1 MADGLPAPLSD
12 LDFAPVS
19 EAEARLGQL
28 LFYDPILSGNRS
40 VSCGT
45 CHHPAFGTGD
55 GLSLGLGDGGK
66 GLGTQRLADPQNMP
80 EQRIPRNAP
89 ALFNLGAKE
98 FTVLFHDGRIEVDPD
113 RPGGLR
119 TPLDADMVVGFASLL
134 SAQTMFP
141 VLSADEMAGHYSEND
156 VAQAVR
162 RGVLTG
168 EGGAWDIIAR
178 RVAEIAD
185 YADGFVA
192 AYDHIDAPDQIGFS
206 DISNAIAAF
215 MEFEWRS
222 DNAPFDALLRGNA
235 ALPEAAANGM
245 ALFYGEARCAECHN
259 GPFLTDHGFHAMGAP
274 QIGPG
279 KAARFES
286 HARDEGRFRVTGDVA
301 DLYAFRTPSLRNVA
315 LTGPY
320 GHAGAHSDL
329 RAFIVAH
336 LDPIASLQSYDIAAA
351 TLPELPVDDAKG
363 LVDVP
368 AISAAVAI
376 DPVQISE
383 GQVTAL
389 IAFLDSLTDPLA
401 LEGRLG
407 IPRTVPSGL
416 PVDQLR

>member
-1 MADGLPAPLSD
+1 
-12 LDFAPVS
+12 
-19 EAEARLGQL
+19 
-28 LFYDPILSGNRS
+28 
-40 VSCGT
+40 
-45 CHHPAFGTGD
+45 
-55 GLSLGLGDGGK
+55 
-66 GLGTQRLADPQNMP
+66 
-80 EQRIPRNAP
+80 
-89 ALFNLGAKE
+89 
-98 FTVLFHDGRIEVDPD
+98 
-113 RPGGLR
+113 
-119 TPLDADMVVGFASLL
+119 
-134 SAQTMFP
+134 
-141 VLSADEMAGHYSEND
+141 
-156 VAQAVR
+156 
-162 RGVLTG
+162 
-168 EGGAWDIIAR
+168 
-178 RVAEIAD
+178 
-185 YADGFVA
+185 
-192 AYDHIDAPDQIGFS
+192 
-206 DISNAIAAF
+206 
-215 MEFEWRS
+215 
-222 DNAPFDALLRGNA
+222 
-235 ALPEAAANGM
+235 
-245 ALFYGEARCAECHN
+245 
-259 GPFLTDHGFHAMGAP
+259 
-274 QIGPG
+274 
-279 KAARFES
+279 
-286 HARDEGRFRVTGDVA
+286 VTGDVA